1 MFQDEFQKWLKE
13 EGRSPRTIQAYVQ
26 VVNDLAE
33 WFQKTNGEPF
43 EPRETSAYD
52 LQRFIQSL
60 MKHQKQTTINKKI
73 ASLKTYWKF
82 LIETDRVKTDPTR
95 KLKMRSLSS
104 SQLAPKWLTPRDRSK
119 FLDFLESPTIEKN
132 EWKRLRNIAMG
143 QLMLQAGLRVSEVAN
158 LDLEDLI
165 ALNHR
170 TQRKVQIR
178 YSKHGRSREIP
189 INLDIAKA
197 LQAWLKVRGESKNQD
212 PAVFLSERKTRISER
227 AIQKAME
234 KVFMAANLSSYSCHS
249 LRHTAAKRWVDHK
262 GIEVAQRL
270 LGHENVQT
278 TLRYTT
284 PSEHDLRKAVEATS
298 SEIDH

>member
-1 MFQDEFQKWLKE
+1 MFQSEFQKWLEE
-13 EGRSPRTIQAYVQ
+13 EGKSPRTIQAYIQ
-26 VVNDLAE
+26 VVDHLAD
-33 WFQKTNGEPF
+33 WFQESNGEAFDPQ
-43 EPRETSAYD
+43 ETSAYD

-60 MKHQKQTTINKKI
+60 MKRQGQATINKKI

-82 LIETDRVKTDPTR
+82 LLETKRVHTDPTR
-95 KLKMRSLSS
+95 KLKMKSLAS
-104 SQLAPKWLTPRDRSK
+104 SQLAPKWLTPRERSK
-119 FLDFLESPTIEKN
+119 FLDYLESSTIEKN

-158 LDLEDLI
+158 LDLDDLI
-165 ALNHR
+165 SLDKPR
-170 TQRKVQIR
+170 ERKVLIR

-189 INLDIAKA
+189 INFDIAKA
-197 LQAWLKVRGESKNQD
+197 LQAWLKVRGKAKDGD
-212 PAVFLSERKTRISER
+212 PAVFLSERKTRISDR

-234 KVFMAANLSSYSCHS
+234 KVFKAANLAYSCHS
-249 LRHTAAKRWVDHK
+249 LRHTAAKLWVDHK

-284 PSEHDLRKAVEATS
+284 PSERDLRKAVEATS
-298 SEIDH
+298 SEIDY

>member
-1 MFQDEFQKWLKE
+1 MYQEEFKHWL
-13 EGRSPRTIQAYVQ
+13 EGEGKSHRTIQAYLLVIKE
-26 VVNDLAE
+26 LSKWYRE
-33 WFQKTNGEPF
+33 KNGEPF
-43 EPRETSAYD
+43 DPAATSSTD
-52 LQRFIQSL
+52 LQRFIQHL
-60 MKHQKQTTINKKI
+60 MEHQEQATINKKI
-73 ASLKTYWKF
+73 ASLKTYWRF
-82 LIETDRVKTDPTR
+82 LLETERVKTDPTR
-95 KLKMRSLSS
+95 KLKMRALASF
-104 SQLAPKWLTPRDRSK
+104 QLAPKWLTPRERSK

-170 TQRKVQIR
+170 TQRKVRIR

-197 LQAWLKVRGESKNQD
+197 LQAWLKVRGESKDGD
-212 PAVFLSERKTRISER
+212 PAVFLSERKKRISER
-227 AIQKAME
+227 AIQSAMA
-234 KVFMAANLSSYSCHS
+234 KVFRAAGLSYTCHS
-249 LRHTAAKRWVDHK
+249 LRHTAAKLWVDHK